1 MDRMR
6 RGRRIRI
13 RLNKMASPVS
23 IQAAFKSAI
32 SFSFAIQEEGF
43 MGTPTNN
50 NEHIHN
56 SACLPY
62 ISICSYLHL
71 QETSMWF
78 SRSFC
83 SSSTPLGRSAVA
95 PTLVVAHDGRC
106 YVVSAWDWRLETISP
121 WSMEIVHLV

>member
-56 SACLPY
+56 SACLPSFLSVRTF
-62 ISICSYLHL
+62 IFRKPPCGFPGLFVPVVHPLVAL
-71 QETSMWF
+71 QSL
-78 SRSFC
+78 
-83 SSSTPLGRSAVA
+83 P
-95 PTLVVAHDGRC
+95 
-106 YVVSAWDWRLETISP
+106 P
-121 WSMEIVHLV
+121 WW